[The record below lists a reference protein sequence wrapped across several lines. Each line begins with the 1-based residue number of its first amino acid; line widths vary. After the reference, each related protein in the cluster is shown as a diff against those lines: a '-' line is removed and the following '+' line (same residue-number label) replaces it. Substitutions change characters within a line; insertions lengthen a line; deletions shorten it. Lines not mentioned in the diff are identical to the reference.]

1 MQVEA
6 YLFFEGRCEEAVEFY
21 RGALGAEVTYLMRFK
36 ESPEPPP
43 PDRVPPDSEN
53 KVMHANLRI
62 GDTVIMVSDGSCS
75 GQPTFKGFSMSLTS
89 ASALEA
95 DRFFEAL
102 ADGGK
107 VDMPLAKTFWSPR
120 FGMVTD
126 RFGVSWM
133 INMME

>member
-75 GQPTFKGFSMSLTS
+75 GQPTFKGFSMSLTP